1 MDAAWA
7 GGALLSPAHR
17 NLLSGI
23 EHADSV
29 TIDPH
34 KWLAVPMGAGMYLTR
49 DWTALEA
56 AFSVSTGYMPSA
68 SHEHRDP
75 YIHSLQWSRRFNGA
89 KLFMA
94 LATLGLDGYAA
105 MIDRQFALGTRLR
118 NAIAEAGF
126 TRSSTIAAAARLL
139 RSEGRRERGADCRR
153 VNATGEAWIASVA
166 LRGKPC
172 IRACI
177 TSFETGEEDIDALV
191 GPAGPRAGRLAAIDP
206 ARVRAYPNE
215 RMLLARRM
223 ASTAA
228 ASARE
233 ILTGLHEIM
242 AKRGSA
248 QSKLDRVV
256 DLIAEAMRS
265 DVCSIYLLRDNHL
278 ELFATHGLRKE
289 AVHVTRLR
297 MGEGLVGTIAA
308 EGRILNL
315 AEAAQHPAFAYR
327 PETGEER
334 FHSFAG
340 VPIVRLES
348 PIGVLAVQNAEP
360 RRYEDVE
367 IEALQT
373 VAMVLSEM
381 IGGARLVDG
390 ARRSRLRSAGPLRL
404 TGLRLVAGMAK
415 GVAVF
420 HEPRIVVEHT
430 VAEDTEAERDRVYSA
445 FRKMREQIDNMA
457 RDAEFGTTGEHQEIL
472 ETYRMFAYDEGWS
485 RRINEAIDSGLT
497 AEAAIERVQQRTR
510 ARMQEIDDPLLKE
523 RMHDLEDL
531 SNRLLRI
538 VSGRMGTAAQTGLA
552 HDAVLIARNL
562 GPAELLEYD
571 RRRLKAVLLEEGSL
585 TSHMTIVARAI
596 GVPVIGRLNDI
607 RHSVEEGETILV
619 DGDNGSVII
628 RPTRQLLA
636 GFEHRMAMSQK
647 RRAEFAAVR
656 TLPAETRDGVKVSV
670 MVNAG
675 LAEDAVALPMTGAD
689 GIGLFRTEFQ
699 FLVSATLPGRDRQQR
714 LYTKVL
720 EAAGD
725 RPVVFR
731 TVDIGGDKALPYL
744 TDDETEEQAENPA
757 MGWRALRL
765 SLDRSTLMKAQA
777 RALIEAS
784 AGKVLRVMFPMVS
797 EPWEYE
803 QARALF
809 EEQLEWAAKA
819 KRKRQARGVRRNARS
834 AEPCR
839 NARPAAAARGLHLD
853 RHQRPH
859 PIPVRGR
866 PLRPAPCAPLRLA
879 QPGDPA
885 LPEARARR
893 RARGRACRREFAAK
907 WPGGRSKRW
916 R

>member
-1 MDAAWA
+1 
-7 GGALLSPAHR
+7 
-17 NLLSGI
+17 
-23 EHADSV
+23 
-29 TIDPH
+29 
-34 KWLAVPMGAGMYLTR
+34 
-49 DWTALEA
+49 
-56 AFSVSTGYMPSA
+56 
-68 SHEHRDP
+68 
-75 YIHSLQWSRRFNGA
+75 
-89 KLFMA
+89 
-94 LATLGLDGYAA
+94 
-105 MIDRQFALGTRLR
+105 
-118 NAIAEAGF
+118 
-126 TRSSTIAAAARLL
+126 
-139 RSEGRRERGADCRR
+139 
-153 VNATGEAWIASVA
+153 
-166 LRGKPC
+166 
-172 IRACI
+172 
-177 TSFETGEEDIDALV
+177 
-191 GPAGPRAGRLAAIDP
+191 
-206 ARVRAYPNE
+206 
-215 RMLLARRM
+215 M

-248 QSKLDRVV
+248 QAKLDRVV
-256 DLIAEAMRS
+256 DLIADAMGS
-265 DVCSIYLLRDNHL
+265 DVCSIYLLRDNQL

-308 EGRILNL
+308 EGRVLNL
-315 AEAAQHPAFAYR
+315 AEAADHPAFAYR
-327 PETGEER
+327 PETGEES

-348 PIGVLAVQNAEP
+348 PIGVLAVQHAEP

-381 IGGARLVDG
+381 IAGARLVDG

-404 TGLRLVAGMAK
+404 SGLKLVAGMAK
-415 GVAVF
+415 GEAVF

-430 VAEDTEAERDRVYSA
+430 VADDIEAERERVYGA

-457 RDAEFGTTGEHQEIL
+457 KEAEFGTSAEHREIL

-485 RRINEAIDSGLT
+485 RRINSAIDSGLT

-510 ARMQEIDDPLLKE
+510 ARMREIDDPLLQE

-538 VSGRMGTAAQTGLA
+538 VSGRLGTAAQTGLA
-552 HDAVLIARNL
+552 RDAVLVARNL

-596 GVPVIGRLNDI
+596 GVPVIGRLHDI
-607 RHSVEEGETILV
+607 RHSLEEGEQVLV
-619 DGDNGSVII
+619 DGDNGSIII
-628 RPTRQLLA
+628 RPNKPLLT

-647 RRAEFAAVR
+647 RRAEFAAIR
-656 TLPAETRDGVKVSV
+656 TLPAKTRDGVHVSV

-675 LAEDAVALPMTGAD
+675 LAEDAAALGMSGAD

-699 FLVSATLPGRDRQQR
+699 FLVSATLPGRDRQHR
-714 LYTKVL
+714 LYRKVL

-731 TVDIGGDKALPYL
+731 TLDIGGDKALPYL
-744 TDDETEEQAENPA
+744 ADDRDQAENPA

-765 SLDRSTLMKAQA
+765 SLGRSTLMRAQA
-777 RALIEAS
+777 RALIEA
-784 AGKVLRVMFPMVS
+784 ADGKVLRVMFPMVS

-803 QARALF
+803 EARALF
-809 EEQLEWAAKA
+809 EKQVDWARDNDRAMPRRIEYGAMLEVPSLAEMLDQLLPRVDFLSVGTNDLTQFLFAADRA
-819 KRKRQARGVRRNARS
+819 DPRL
-834 AEPCR
+834 AER
-839 NARPAAAARGLHLD
+839 YDWLSPAILRFLSRVITAAEAAD
-853 RHQRPH
+853 V
-859 PIPVRGR
+859 PVRICGEMAGR
-866 PLRPAPCAPLRLA
+866 PLEAMALIGIGAENFSITPAAVGTIKAMIRSLDAGAARDRLRQLLERPPRSMRKALA
-879 QPGDPA
+879 
-885 LPEARARR
+885 EWARR
-893 RARGRACRREFAAK
+893 HNVAIG
-907 WPGGRSKRW
+907 
-916 R
+916 